1 MYTQEEEG
9 QTYICSHI
17 CFISTVCLYYLHII
31 LSGAM
36 EKKQIL
42 PPQSLQGSEVHFAQV
57 TWADQGTK
65 FAVTWFN
72 RIQNESVITLCDV
85 NALDCSGE
93 EIFRRVN
100 NQIVTFQK
108 YYIGR
113 KKNFLLYFAI
123 FRRNPMVGYLINTKW
138 FLTHCHLIQKRKIL
152 LQFFLHH
159 F

>member
-1 MYTQEEEG
+1 MGEVNPINSLWLTDLKNGMYTQEKDKLIFVHIFVSY
-9 QTYICSHI
+9 QLFVYMIYIH
-17 CFISTVCLYYLHII
+17 I

-93 EIFRRVN
+93 EIFRRVKN
-100 NQIVTFQK
+100 PKYTF
-108 YYIGR
+108 
-113 KKNFLLYFAI
+113 
-123 FRRNPMVGYLINTKW
+123 
-138 FLTHCHLIQKRKIL
+138 
-152 LQFFLHH
+152 
-159 F
+159 

>member
-100 NQIVTFQK
+100 KSK
-108 YYIGR
+108 Y
-113 KKNFLLYFAI
+113 FLKVH
-123 FRRNPMVGYLINTKW
+123 RE
-138 FLTHCHLIQKRKIL
+138 
-152 LQFFLHH
+152 
-159 F
+159 

>member
-1 MYTQEEEG
+1 MADRFEKWYVYLF
-9 QTYICSHI
+9 TYLFHI
-17 CFISTVCLYYLHII
+17 NCLFTI

-100 NQIVTFQK
+100 NPK
-108 YYIGR
+108 Y
-113 KKNFLLYFAI
+113 FLKVH
-123 FRRNPMVGYLINTKW
+123 R
-138 FLTHCHLIQKRKIL
+138 
-152 LQFFLHH
+152 
-159 F
+159 

>member
-1 MYTQEEEG
+1 
-9 QTYICSHI
+9 
-17 CFISTVCLYYLHII
+17 
-31 LSGAM
+31 M

-100 NQIVTFQK
+100 TIFLSISRAAGQK
-108 YYIGR
+108 IEKSR
-113 KKNFLLYFAI
+113 DKKLVKSNI
-123 FRRNPMVGYLINTKW
+123 SIS
-138 FLTHCHLIQKRKIL
+138 
-152 LQFFLHH
+152 
-159 F
+159 

>member
-1 MYTQEEEG
+1 MGEVNPINSLWLTDLKNGMYTRRG
-9 QTYICSHI
+9 QTYICSYI
-17 CFISTVCLYYLHII
+17 CFISAVYLHYLHI

-100 NQIVTFQK
+100 NPK
-108 YYIGR
+108 YFSKVHR
-113 KKNFLLYFAI
+113 
-123 FRRNPMVGYLINTKW
+123 
-138 FLTHCHLIQKRKIL
+138 
-152 LQFFLHH
+152 
-159 F
+159 

>member
-1 MYTQEEEG
+1 MADRFEKWYVYTRKG
-9 QTYICSHI
+9 QTYICSYI
-17 CFISTVCLYYLHII
+17 CFISAVCLHYLHI

-100 NQIVTFQK
+100 KSSK
-108 YYIGR
+108 Y
-113 KKNFLLYFAI
+113 L
-123 FRRNPMVGYLINTKW
+123 NT
-138 FLTHCHLIQKRKIL
+138 HS
-152 LQFFLHH
+152 
-159 F
+159 

>member
-1 MYTQEEEG
+1 MGEVNPINSLWLTDLKNGMYNRRG
-9 QTYICSHI
+9 QTYICSYI
-17 CFISTVCLYYLHII
+17 CFISAVCLHYLHI

-100 NQIVTFQK
+100 ILNTF
-108 YYIGR
+108 
-113 KKNFLLYFAI
+113 
-123 FRRNPMVGYLINTKW
+123 
-138 FLTHCHLIQKRKIL
+138 
-152 LQFFLHH
+152 
-159 F
+159 

>member
-1 MYTQEEEG
+1 MADRFEKWYVYTRKG
-9 QTYICSHI
+9 QTYICSYI
-17 CFISTVCLYYLHII
+17 CFISAVCLHYLHI

-100 NQIVTFQK
+100 ILNTF
-108 YYIGR
+108 
-113 KKNFLLYFAI
+113 
-123 FRRNPMVGYLINTKW
+123 
-138 FLTHCHLIQKRKIL
+138 
-152 LQFFLHH
+152 
-159 F
+159 

>member
-1 MYTQEEEG
+1 MVSLISLSYSMAVFSANSFGLFQIMS
-9 QTYICSHI
+9 YYYHSHSCDLFFFLEKYGPWDQNI
-17 CFISTVCLYYLHII
+17 WQYPEI
-31 LSGAM
+31 LEVRYPKVGEVNPINSLWLTDLKNGAM

-100 NQIVTFQK
+100 ILNTF
-108 YYIGR
+108 
-113 KKNFLLYFAI
+113 
-123 FRRNPMVGYLINTKW
+123 
-138 FLTHCHLIQKRKIL
+138 
-152 LQFFLHH
+152 
-159 F
+159 